1 MGFQTT
7 RDRGVLLT
15 IDAKQMKAKGIR
27 YMEQIKNVIVD
38 YLKANSFMD
47 KCTNLEDN
55 DSLTQMGIIDS
66 IGLLELMDYIS
77 EKYSIEIPEEM
88 LTPENF
94 DSLQGITNM
103 VNKLAK

>member
-1 MGFQTT
+1 
-7 RDRGVLLT
+7 
-15 IDAKQMKAKGIR
+15 
-27 YMEQIKNVIVD
+27 MEQVRNVIID
-38 YLKANSFMD
+38 YLKATSFMEND
-47 KCTNLEDN
+47 TQLEDN
-55 DSLTQMGIIDS
+55 DSLTQKGIIDS

-103 VNKLAK
+103 VIKLAK

>member
-1 MGFQTT
+1 
-7 RDRGVLLT
+7 
-15 IDAKQMKAKGIR
+15 
-27 YMEQIKNVIVD
+27 MEMIKNSITD

-47 KCTNLEDN
+47 KGTQLGDN

-94 DSLQGITNM
+94 DSLQGISDMITR
-103 VNKLAK
+103 LAK

>member
-1 MGFQTT
+1 
-7 RDRGVLLT
+7 
-15 IDAKQMKAKGIR
+15 
-27 YMEQIKNVIVD
+27 MEQVKNVIVD

-47 KCTNLEDN
+47 RDAQLGDS
-55 DSLTQMGIIDS
+55 DSLTQKGIIDS

-103 VNKLAK
+103 ITKLAK

>member
-1 MGFQTT
+1 
-7 RDRGVLLT
+7 
-15 IDAKQMKAKGIR
+15 
-27 YMEQIKNVIVD
+27 METIKNSITD

-47 KCTNLEDN
+47 KDTQLGDN
-55 DSLTQMGIIDS
+55 DSLTQKGIVDS

-94 DSLQGITNM
+94 DSLQGISDMIT
-103 VNKLAK
+103 KLAK

>member
-1 MGFQTT
+1 
-7 RDRGVLLT
+7 
-15 IDAKQMKAKGIR
+15 
-27 YMEQIKNVIVD
+27 MEQVKNVIVD

-47 KCTNLEDN
+47 RDTQLEDT
-55 DSLTQMGIIDS
+55 DSLTQKGIIDS

-94 DSLQGITNM
+94 DSLKGITDM
-103 VNKLAK
+103 ITKLAK